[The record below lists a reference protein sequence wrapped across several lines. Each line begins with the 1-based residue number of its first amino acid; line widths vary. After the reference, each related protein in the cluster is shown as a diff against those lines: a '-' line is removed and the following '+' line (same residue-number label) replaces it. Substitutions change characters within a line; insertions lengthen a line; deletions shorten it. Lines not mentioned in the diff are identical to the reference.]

1 MAVSRCRD
9 CRQQGCML
17 LQKFR
22 QRLAELDRNPRLGG
36 CANQRPV
43 EETIHPRLQVW
54 QTVVDGRLVALFS
67 DEKRNIGDIR
77 QRIVPHNILPAFH
90 LAIQS
95 SQIFFQFLGRLFD
108 FKIVGDFTAGV
119 LQPRVA
125 VIDPYP
131 CPRAP
136 ERVLRH
142 KRYLRIFLFQVFVDD
157 RRFVDDGVAIYQ
169 YGNFAVGVS
178 FKQLFRL
185 VFEIAFDEL
194 VGYLFFRQDKPC
206 PVGIRSGTVR

>member
-1 MAVSRCRD
+1 LIGLSAG
-9 CRQQGCML
+9 QNFFNEL
-17 LQKFR
+17 H
-22 QRLAELDRNPRLGG
+22 LARNPRLGG

-43 EETIHPRLQVW
+43 KETIHPRLQVW

-67 DEKRNIGDIR
+67 DEKRNIRDIR
-77 QRIVPHNILPAFH
+77 KRIIPHNVLPALH

-95 SQIFFQFLGRLFD
+95 SQIFFQLLGRLFD
-108 FKIVGDFTAGV
+108 FIIMGDFTASV

-131 CPRAP
+131 CPRAAQGI
-136 ERVLRH
+136 LRH
-142 KRYLRIFLFQVFVDD
+142 ERYFRIFLFQVFVDD
-157 RRFVDDGVAIYQ
+157 RRFIDDGVAIHQ
-169 YGNFAVGVS
+169 HGNFAVGVS

-194 VGYLFFRQDKPC
+194 VGDLFLRQDKPC
-206 PVGIRSGTVR
+206 PVSVRSRAVRK

>member
-67 DEKRNIGDIR
+67 DEKRNVGDIC
-77 QRIVPHNILPAFH
+77 QRIVPDNVLPALH

-95 SQIFFQFLGRLFD
+95 SQILFQFLG
-108 FKIVGDFTAGV
+108 
-119 LQPRVA
+119 
-125 VIDPYP
+125 
-131 CPRAP
+131 
-136 ERVLRH
+136 
-142 KRYLRIFLFQVFVDD
+142 
-157 RRFVDDGVAIYQ
+157 
-169 YGNFAVGVS
+169 
-178 FKQLFRL
+178 
-185 VFEIAFDEL
+185 
-194 VGYLFFRQDKPC
+194 
-206 PVGIRSGTVR
+206 